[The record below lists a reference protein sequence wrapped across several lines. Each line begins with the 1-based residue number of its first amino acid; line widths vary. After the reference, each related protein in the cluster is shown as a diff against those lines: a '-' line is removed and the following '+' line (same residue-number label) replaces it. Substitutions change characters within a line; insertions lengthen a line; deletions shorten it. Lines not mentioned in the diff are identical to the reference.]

1 MLRNHFLYVYQTKLK
16 RTLFVLEEEV
26 NQVVLIQG
34 QHLNSQDTPYD
45 KPPQVQLVKKTS
57 QSLPNFD
64 ASVTKNKFSLNMW
77 DDQHFELQKTPIS
90 LQRDPL
96 L

>member
-26 NQVVLIQG
+26 N
-34 QHLNSQDTPYD
+34 HTPYD

-77 DDQHFELQKTPIS
+77 DDQHFEL
-90 LQRDPL
+90 
-96 L
+96 